1 LSRNH
6 VLIVAAVLV
15 VFVTAAG
22 LLIYANRSAGKPVTV
37 DVTVTGG
44 KTMQPRDWKANQND
58 TVMVTIKSD
67 KDGEVHLHGYD
78 IHFETKAGQTVSQ
91 TFKADKSGTYPIEWE
106 RTSTDLGQLV
116 VSP

>member
-22 LLIYANRSAGKPVTV
+22 VLIYANRFAGKPVTV

-44 KTMQPRDWKANQND
+44 KTMQPREWKANQND
-58 TVMVTIKSD
+58 TVMVNIKSD

-91 TFKADKSGTYPIEWE
+91 TFKADKSGIYPIEWE
-106 RTSTDLGQLV
+106 STSTDLGQLV